1 MAAQAW
7 SADEWSAIVFHA
19 KNARVKSAARA
30 LVPSTKSAA
39 RLRELALQTEIRGVP
54 VPCVCTVPGL
64 CPHAAGAKARLDEQ
78 RKASLREAFASFG
91 GQSGAGMV
99 LVTRYVVEQQ
109 VRDMRNHK
117 VWAMRF
123 RTERL
128 SEAERFAKHVRME
141 ALPVRVRPVTAEL
154 GRS

>member
-64 CPHAAGAKARLDEQ
+64 LRVYRARAVPACSGSEGTAG
-78 RKASLREAFASFG
+78 
-91 GQSGAGMV
+91 
-99 LVTRYVVEQQ
+99 
-109 VRDMRNHK
+109 
-117 VWAMRF
+117 
-123 RTERL
+123 
-128 SEAERFAKHVRME
+128 
-141 ALPVRVRPVTAEL
+141 
-154 GRS
+154 